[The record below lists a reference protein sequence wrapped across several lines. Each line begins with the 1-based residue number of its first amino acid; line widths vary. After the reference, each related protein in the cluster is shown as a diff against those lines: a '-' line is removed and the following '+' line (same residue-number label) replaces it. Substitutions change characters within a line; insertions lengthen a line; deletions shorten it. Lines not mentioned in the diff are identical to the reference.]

1 MSTARLTQRAAYTP
15 VYWAQLL
22 PRCWMALYS
31 LFGPGNSIVK
41 WLLLETSTRKLW
53 MAATAPVMVYDD
65 DDTWWMLHLWSLLMQ
80 ALFYWQS
87 WFICHWP
94 FLLIERSESLS
105 FRVHCDNPL
114 LVFCFF
120 PFSVLSWLQ
129 AEQKGSDCWSQ
140 TVIFLLHICFPW
152 TDLQRLVLM
161 SSFYQ
166 SRTFCTT
173 FGQRSGF
180 LK

>member
-15 VYWAQLL
+15 VCWAQLL

-53 MAATAPVMVYDD
+53 MAAAAPVMVYDD
-65 DDTWWMLHLWSLLMQ
+65 GDTWWMLRLWSLLMQ
-80 ALFYWQS
+80 SLFYRQT

-105 FRVHCDNPL
+105 FRVHCDNPR

-120 PFSVLSWLQ
+120 FLFLCSIDCRLNKKAVTADLRQWSFCCTFVFP
-129 AEQKGSDCWSQ
+129 EQTCKD
-140 TVIFLLHICFPW
+140 
-152 TDLQRLVLM
+152 
-161 SSFYQ
+161 
-166 SRTFCTT
+166 
-173 FGQRSGF
+173 
-180 LK
+180 